1 MVIAIFSTRPTTQDV
16 KRQGPQRRRLPAFF
30 GPPPLV
36 EGRIFTNM
44 SMNLDRFLAPQN
56 KGHSVSFVAFDLAI
70 NCNFSSWI
78 PAFKHSNASCAQG
91 AKPCMYKGESHPP
104 KQPHF
109 SCTQATGPCTYKD
122 INQATEPSNASC
134 AQGAKPC
141 MYKGE
146 SHPPKLPHFSC
157 LQSTGSCTYKTYR
170 SGFFFRSVGLRKH
183 GSPAPVQQKIFIQ
196 MKARKKLSARANWPY
211 RQRPPQEL
219 NEPRLSAGFGV
230 SGAINLGVLS

>member
-1 MVIAIFSTRPTTQDV
+1 M
-16 KRQGPQRRRLPAFF
+16 
-30 GPPPLV
+30 
-36 EGRIFTNM
+36 
-44 SMNLDRFLAPQN
+44 
-56 KGHSVSFVAFDLAI
+56 SFVAFDLAI

-78 PAFKHSNASCAQG
+78 PAFKHSNASCAQGAKPCMYKGESHPPKQPHFSCTQATGPCTYKDINQATEPSNASCAQG